1 MRRFFFILQILL
13 KSFLLYLIAFIWL
26 KFILDSFWLASI
38 LSFAITLF
46 LNIIGVIINKKKNL
60 KSSLKIKEKEDA
72 ESMFLSLINDNHKVD
87 FFYKLFI
94 SRFNNVVKYKDSIC
108 VEKEEH
114 KIIIYPFFRFQN
126 PSQDDIVF
134 IHNHCKKYK
143 ANKILIL
150 CNEYDKSLVSFCD
163 SFDCQILLLNKYETY
178 SCIYKEYDFYPTI
191 TTKKKNSKHSFKQI
205 LSILFNKQK
214 TKGYFISALV
224 LFIASLFINL
234 NIYYC
239 IFASLLLIF
248 ALISLIMPNH
258 NSKKYTDII

>member
-13 KSFLLYLIAFIWL
+13 KSFLIYLIAFIWL

-87 FFYKLFI
+87 FFYKLFT
-94 SRFNNVVKYKDSIC
+94 SRFNNVV
-108 VEKEEH
+108 
-114 KIIIYPFFRFQN
+114 
-126 PSQDDIVF
+126 
-134 IHNHCKKYK
+134 KYK

-150 CNEYDKSLVSFCD
+150 CNDYDKSLVSFCD
-163 SFDCQILLLNKYETY
+163 NFDCQILLLNKYETY

-191 TTKKKNSKHSFKQI
+191 TTKKKNSKHSFKQV
-205 LSILFNKQK
+205 LNILFNKQK

-239 IFASLLLIF
+239 IVASLLIIF